1 MHPEIMKQES
11 LFAAPDI
18 SETTNRRALLRNN
31 VCPFFINVNCRFKS
45 MEIVLHNSRTSDG
58 LQSFATNFHSLT
70 GNKMAVHKLPD
81 RGIWMLV
88 QHTTIEILCEERKM
102 DLLTDL
108 SGIFSFVFEY
118 NNSIGTDIDHIV
130 PDSLLLQSIN
140 CLHEI
145 SISGFSFTLSLG
157 LVQNA
162 PSSGTAGKTFGSCNG
177 NSSYFVQETSL
188 TAFES
193 ASDLSPQSV
202 LKMGSPSKASVPAST
217 NHWLLMDVAVSSIFI
232 GRSSLKSELIQAHEL
247 NKLLF
252 LLSIGGEFHMISW
265 EIQVII

>member
-11 LFAAPDI
+11 LFAAPNI
-18 SETTNRRALLRNN
+18 SETTTGSALLRNN
-31 VCPFFINVNCRFKS
+31 DCPFFINVNCRFKS
-45 MEIVLHNSRTSDG
+45 MEVVLHNSRRSDG
-58 LQSFATNFHSLT
+58 LESFATNFRSIT

-81 RGIWMLV
+81 HGIWMSI
-88 QHTTIEILCEERKM
+88 QHTTIEISCEERKM

-108 SGIFSFVFEY
+108 SGILSLVFEY
-118 NNSIGTDIDHIV
+118 KNSIGTKIDHIV
-130 PDSLLLQSIN
+130 RESLLLQSIN

-145 SISGFSFTLSLG
+145 SISGFSFMLSLG

-162 PSSGTAGKTFGSCNG
+162 PSSGSAGTFGSSNG
-177 NSSYFVQETSL
+177 NSSYSVQETNL

-193 ASDLSPQSV
+193 LSNLSPQSI
-202 LKMGSPSKASVPAST
+202 LKMGSPSIASVPAST
-217 NHWLLMDVAVSSIFI
+217 NHWLQIDVAVASIFI
-232 GRSSLKSELIQAHEL
+232 GRCSLKSELIQAHKL
-247 NKLLF
+247 TKLLL